1 MKQLH
6 IHEPWATLG
15 FESQQQVLNDLI
27 VRIQMVETRLRQ
39 LEEIVARQVKEEE
52 TEPVVVGG

>member
-15 FESQQQVLNDLI
+15 FESQQQVLNDLG
-27 VRIQMVETRLRQ
+27 VRIQLLERRLRE
-39 LEEIVARQVKEEE
+39 LEATVAELSKEA
-52 TEPVVVGG
+52 EPVSVG

>member
-39 LEEIVARQVKEEE
+39 LEAIVARQVKEEE